1 MGWGVQSS
9 GKSSVL
15 ESVVGKDFLPRGT
28 DIVTKRPL
36 VVTLRQLDPGAQEY
50 GVFSHNTPKGQG
62 AKYTDWEEIRAE
74 IDAETRRFIARL
86 NQNRTG
92 PEVVVH
98 KSPMFLEVC
107 TPTVPT
113 ANYVPCTLA
122 RCISWRQHFICL
134 DA

>member
-1 MGWGVQSS
+1 MQSS

-36 VVTLRQLDPGAQEY
+36 VVTLRQLDPGQQEY

-62 AKYTDWEEIRAE
+62 AKYTDWEEIRGE

-98 KSPMFLEVC
+98 KSPMFLEVRC
-107 TPTVPT
+107 CSPAASAVCPRTSSSCLPSFL
-113 ANYVPCTLA
+113 CSLFDA
-122 RCISWRQHFICL
+122 RHSM
-134 DA
+134 